1 MPLQATTK
9 GRLGGKLIEILEQ
22 RLRFGLGPAINAG
35 GEDWIHKQCL
45 AARLRMANHN
55 RVQDGRRHIVM
66 VFANIGFKVKF

>member
-1 MPLQATTK
+1 MKATTK

-45 AARLRMANHN
+45 AARLWMADHN
-55 RVQDGRRHIVM
+55 GVQDGRRHIVI